1 MKDFTNVN
9 IGRRRF
15 LRLGVFASI
24 ASSIKATLH
33 SSEGEPKRQYFN
45 VPEGRAAKTL
55 KLAVKQAKV
64 EIILSADMV
73 KHVRTRKIRGIFTP
87 IEAFNRM
94 LSGSKLEMVRH
105 EESGV
110 YTIKKIGD
118 LKMNADVTGSAGTE
132 ANNPPKN

>member
-1 MKDFTNVN
+1 MKDFTHVN

-24 ASSIKATLH
+24 ASSFQVALH
-33 SSEGEPKRQYFN
+33 SSVGDPKRQYFN
-45 VPEGRAAKTL
+45 VTEGRAAKTL

-73 KHVRTRKIRGIFTP
+73 KHVRTRKISGTFTP

-94 LSGSKLEMVRH
+94 LTGSKLEMVQH
-105 EESGV
+105 EESGL

-118 LKMNADVTGSAGTE
+118 LKINADVTGSADTE
-132 ANNPPKN
+132 ANNPFK

>member
-9 IGRRRF
+9 TGRRRF
-15 LRLGVFASI
+15 LRLGVFASL
-24 ASSIKATLH
+24 ASSFLGSLQA
-33 SSEGEPKRQYFN
+33 SEKKSKRQYFN
-45 VPEGRAAKTL
+45 VPDGKAAKTF

-73 KHVRTRKIRGIFTP
+73 KDVRTRKIRGSFTP

-94 LSGSKLEMVRH
+94 LSGSELEMVRH

-110 YTIKKIGD
+110 YTIRKIGD
-118 LKMNADVTGSAGTE
+118 TKTASQISSAPDSAE
-132 ANNPPKN
+132 KKPPNY

>member
-24 ASSIKATLH
+24 ASSIKVPLH
-33 SSEGEPKRQYFN
+33 SSEGEPKQQYFN
-45 VPEGRAAKTL
+45 VPEGWAAKTL

-64 EIILSADMV
+64 EIILSADLV
-73 KHVRTRKIRGIFTP
+73 KHVRTRKIRGTFTP

-118 LKMNADVTGSAGTE
+118 SNEAANITSGSEGE
-132 ANNPPKN
+132 ASATLR

>member
-24 ASSIKATLH
+24 ASSIKGILH

-64 EIILSADMV
+64 EIILSADLV
-73 KHVRTRKIRGIFTP
+73 KDVHTHKIRGTFTP

-94 LSGSKLEMVRH
+94 LSGSKLVMVRH

-118 LKMNADVTGSAGTE
+118 LNMNADVTSSAETKVHSPP
-132 ANNPPKN
+132 NN

>member
-1 MKDFTNVN
+1 MKDFANVN

-24 ASSIKATLH
+24 ASSIKTALH
-33 SSEGEPKRQYFN
+33 SSEGKPKRTYFN

-55 KLAVKQAKV
+55 KLAVKQAKL

-73 KHVRTRKIRGIFTP
+73 KHVRTRKIRGTFTP

-118 LKMNADVTGSAGTE
+118 LKIIEDLTSSADTE
-132 ANNPPKN
+132 ANNPSKN

>member
-1 MKDFTNVN
+1 MKDFTHVN

-24 ASSIKATLH
+24 ASSIKGALY
-33 SSEGEPKRQYFN
+33 SSEEVPKRTYFN
-45 VPEGRAAKTL
+45 VPEGSAAKTL

-73 KHVRTRKIRGIFTP
+73 KDVRTRKIRGIFTP

-118 LKMNADVTGSAGTE
+118 SKINADLSSDADTKV
-132 ANNPPKN
+132 NNPPK

>member
-1 MKDFTNVN
+1 MKDFANVN
-9 IGRRRF
+9 NGRRRF
-15 LRLGVFASI
+15 LRLGALASI

-33 SSEGEPKRQYFN
+33 SSDGEPKRQYFN
-45 VPEGRAAKTL
+45 VPEGSATQTL

-73 KHVRTRKIRGIFTP
+73 KDVRTRKIRGIYTP

-110 YTIKKIGD
+110 YTIKKISP
-118 LKMNADVTGSAGTE
+118 LKIGAEVASDADTD
-132 ANNPPKN
+132 NLPKN